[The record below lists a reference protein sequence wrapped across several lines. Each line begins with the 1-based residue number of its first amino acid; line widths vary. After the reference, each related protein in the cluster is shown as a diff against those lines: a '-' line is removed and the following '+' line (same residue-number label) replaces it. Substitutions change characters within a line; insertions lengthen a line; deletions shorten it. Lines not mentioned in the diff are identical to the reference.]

1 MRALQAEL
9 SSSAAQSLVSTLRAF
24 ILRPSVVGTV
34 RPVLLGTIRVLP
46 GYSRVLGYSRGC
58 VTAANRS
65 SSDRLKVHA
74 CTQCGPVHPS
84 RFGSSGAPR
93 PHGYPAGTY
102 LPGEYPS
109 TLAMQESPRRD
120 ILLIERSKESRRL
133 IANFDEVMRELRYS
147 AAASRDKVRAR
158 HCCSSH
164 AIRSQARSGLGRL
177 DDQAREA
184 GAA

>member
-1 MRALQAEL
+1 
-9 SSSAAQSLVSTLRAF
+9 
-24 ILRPSVVGTV
+24 
-34 RPVLLGTIRVLP
+34 
-46 GYSRVLGYSRGC
+46 
-58 VTAANRS
+58 
-65 SSDRLKVHA
+65 
-74 CTQCGPVHPS
+74 
-84 RFGSSGAPR
+84 
-93 PHGYPAGTY
+93 
-102 LPGEYPS
+102 
-109 TLAMQESPRRD
+109 MQESPRRD

-147 AAASRDKVRAR
+147 AAASTDEVRAR